1 MPRNGVSEEPKRR
14 RARSPARKPVCLG
27 IVGMQLVGIVAAT
40 SAQEPAS
47 GQLEDMA
54 CLAALADLGVQAEPA
69 TIDPAEEDCVVEQ
82 AVRLRRVASD
92 RDVLEFA
99 ETPILA
105 CGFATVLTRW
115 LAEIAI
121 PTALYHLGQPAAKV
135 LVGPGYACR
144 PRNQQPGAEL
154 SVHAFGIALDI
165 RGFELADGEEVMIE
179 PPHGEDRSGPQRAF
193 LDGLRTSA
201 CGYFTT
207 VLGPGSDPHHEDHL
221 HVDLA
226 SHGSSDSYRICE

>member
-1 MPRNGVSEEPKRR
+1 M
-14 RARSPARKPVCLG
+14 G
-27 IVGMQLVGIVAAT
+27 IVGMQLIGTIAAT
-40 SAQEPAS
+40 SAQEPLD

-69 TIDPAEEDCVVEQ
+69 TIDRAEEECVVEQ
-82 AVRLRRVASD
+82 AVRLRSMAID

-99 ETPILA
+99 ETPTLA
-105 CGFATVLTRW
+105 CGFAIVLTRW

-121 PTALYHLGQPAAKV
+121 PTAVYHLGQPAAKV

-165 RGFELADGEEVMIE
+165 RGFELADGAQILIG
-179 PPHGEDRSGPQRAF
+179 PPDRAHPAAPERMF
-193 LDGLRTSA
+193 LDALRTSA

-207 VLGPGSDPHHEDHL
+207 VLGPGSDRHHEDHL

-226 SHGSSDSYRICE
+226 SHGSSDDYRICE

>member
-1 MPRNGVSEEPKRR
+1 
-14 RARSPARKPVCLG
+14 
-27 IVGMQLVGIVAAT
+27 MQLVGTTTAAST
-40 SAQEPAS
+40 QPPLDEE
-47 GQLEDMA
+47 LEEMA
-54 CLAALADLGVQAEPA
+54 CLATLADLGVQAEPA
-69 TIDPAEEDCVVEQ
+69 AIERASQDCVVEQ
-82 AVRLRRVASD
+82 PVRLRSIASGRHPLD
-92 RDVLEFA
+92 FA
-99 ETPILA
+99 ETPVLA
-105 CGFATVLTRW
+105 CAFATVLARW

-121 PTALYHLGQPAAKV
+121 PTALYHFGRPAAKV

-165 RGFELADGEEVMIE
+165 RGFELADGGQILIGA
-179 PPHGEDRSGPQRAF
+179 PGETDRAAPERAF

-226 SHGSSDSYRICE
+226 SHGSSDHYRICE

>member
-1 MPRNGVSEEPKRR
+1 MRLACISI
-14 RARSPARKPVCLG
+14 LG
-27 IVGMQLVGIVAAT
+27 MHLMAAAA
-40 SAQEPAS
+40 SAQEP
-47 GQLEDMA
+47 LENMA
-54 CLAALADLGVQAEPA
+54 CLAELADLGVQAEPA
-69 TIDPAEEDCVVEQ
+69 TIEPAEEECVVERP
-82 AVRLRRVASD
+82 VRLRRIAND
-92 RDVLEFA
+92 RQALDFA
-99 ETPILA
+99 EAPVLA
-105 CGFATVLTRW
+105 CGFATVLTKW

-165 RGFELADGEEVMIE
+165 RGFELADGGQVLIGA
-179 PPHGEDRSGPQRAF
+179 PDRTDRAAPERAF

-226 SHGSSDSYRICE
+226 SHGSADHYRICQ

>member
-1 MPRNGVSEEPKRR
+1 
-14 RARSPARKPVCLG
+14 
-27 IVGMQLVGIVAAT
+27 MQLVGMNGAGV
-40 SAQEPAS
+40 AQEP
-47 GQLEDMA
+47 LDDMA

-69 TIDPAEEDCVVEQ
+69 TIEPAEQDCVVEQ
-82 AVRLRRVASD
+82 PVRLHGVASG
-92 RDVLEFA
+92 RHTLGFV

-165 RGFELADGEEVMIE
+165 RGFELADGGQVLIE
-179 PPHGEDRSGPQRAF
+179 PPDGADRAAPERAF
-193 LDGLRTSA
+193 LAGLRTSA

-226 SHGSSDSYRICE
+226 SHGSSDHYRICE

>member
-1 MPRNGVSEEPKRR
+1 MRLVCIGV
-14 RARSPARKPVCLG
+14 LG
-27 IVGMQLVGIVAAT
+27 MHLVATAA
-40 SAQEPAS
+40 SAQEP
-47 GQLEDMA
+47 LEDMA

-69 TIDPAEEDCVVEQ
+69 TIDPAEEECVVEQ
-82 AVRLRRVASD
+82 PVRLRRIAND
-92 RDVLEFA
+92 RQTLEFA

-105 CGFATVLTRW
+105 CGFAIVLTRW

-121 PTALYHLGQPAAKV
+121 PMALYHLGRPAAKV

-165 RGFELADGEEVMIE
+165 RGFELTDGEQILIA
-179 PPHGEDRSGPQRAF
+179 PEDRTGPERAF

-207 VLGPGSDPHHEDHL
+207 VLGPGSDRYHRDHL

-226 SHGSSDSYRICE
+226 SHGSSDHYRICE

>member
-1 MPRNGVSEEPKRR
+1 MDVGRLVTEPKRR
-14 RARSPARKPVCLG
+14 RVWPPARKLACMG
-27 IVGMQLVGIVAAT
+27 IGVLLVGTIAAA
-40 SAQEPAS
+40 SAQEA
-47 GQLEDMA
+47 LEDMT

-82 AVRLRRVASD
+82 PVRLGRVASG
-92 RDVLEFA
+92 RDMLEFA

-105 CGFATVLTRW
+105 CGFAIVLTEW

-121 PTALYHLGQPAAKV
+121 PAAVYHLGRPAAKV

-165 RGFELADGEEVMIE
+165 RGFELADGEQILIG
-179 PPHGEDRSGPQRAF
+179 PGERAAPERMF
-193 LDGLRTSA
+193 LDALRTSA

-207 VLGPGSDPHHEDHL
+207 VLGPGSDRHHEDHL

-226 SHGSSDSYRICE
+226 SHGSSDHYRICE

>member
-1 MPRNGVSEEPKRR
+1 MQMVGTTGT
-14 RARSPARKPVCLG
+14 SPAQE
-27 IVGMQLVGIVAAT
+27 QLD
-40 SAQEPAS
+40 
-47 GQLEDMA
+47 DMA

-69 TIDPAEEDCVVEQ
+69 IIEPAEQDCVVEQ
-82 AVRLRRVASD
+82 PVRLRSIASG
-92 RDVLEFA
+92 RHALEFV

-105 CGFATVLTRW
+105 CGFATALTRW

-121 PTALYHLGQPAAKV
+121 PTALYHLDRPAAKV

-165 RGFELADGEEVMIE
+165 RGFELADGERILFGA
-179 PPHGEDRSGPQRAF
+179 PGRADRAASERLF
-193 LDGLRTSA
+193 LDALRTSA

-207 VLGPGSDPHHEDHL
+207 VLGPGSDRHHADHL

-226 SHGSSDSYRICE
+226 SHGSSDHYRICE

>member
-1 MPRNGVSEEPKRR
+1 MRGSC
-14 RARSPARKPVCLG
+14 RKLACLS
-27 IVGMQLVGIVAAT
+27 IVGMHLSGAIAT
-40 SAQEPAS
+40 PSAEEP
-47 GQLEDMA
+47 LDDMA

-69 TIDPAEEDCVVEQ
+69 SIEPAESACVVEQ
-82 AVRLRRVASD
+82 PVRLRSIASG
-92 RDVLEFA
+92 RHALGFV

-105 CGFATVLTRW
+105 CGFAVVLTRR

-121 PTALYHLGQPAAKV
+121 PTALYHLGRPAANV

-165 RGFELADGEEVMIE
+165 RGFELADGEQVMIGQ
-179 PPHGEDRSGPQRAF
+179 PDSADRPAPERAF

-226 SHGSSDSYRICE
+226 SHGSSDHYRICE

>member
-1 MPRNGVSEEPKRR
+1 M
-14 RARSPARKPVCLG
+14 L
-27 IVGMQLVGIVAAT
+27 LVGT
-40 SAQEPAS
+40 SGTSPAQEP
-47 GQLEDMA
+47 LDDMA

-69 TIDPAEEDCVVEQ
+69 SIEPAEQDCVVEQ
-82 AVRLRRVASD
+82 PVRLDGVASG
-92 RDVLEFA
+92 RHTLEFV

-121 PTALYHLGQPAAKV
+121 PTALYQLGQPAKKI

-154 SVHAFGIALDI
+154 SVHAFGMALDI
-165 RGFELADGEEVMIE
+165 RGFELADGEQVLIGA
-179 PPHGEDRSGPQRAF
+179 PDGADRAAPERAF

-226 SHGSSDSYRICE
+226 SHGSSDHYRICE

>member
-1 MPRNGVSEEPKRR
+1 
-14 RARSPARKPVCLG
+14 
-27 IVGMQLVGIVAAT
+27 MQLVGSIAAPA
-40 SAQEPAS
+40 AQEPL
-47 GQLEDMA
+47 QDMA
-54 CLAALADLGVQAEPA
+54 CLAGLADLGVQAEPA
-69 TIDPAEEDCVVEQ
+69 TVEPAEQDCVIEQ
-82 AVRLRRVASD
+82 PVRLHSVASG
-92 RDVLEFA
+92 RHTLGFV

-121 PTALYHLGQPAAKV
+121 PTALYHLGQPAAKI

-165 RGFELADGEEVMIE
+165 RGFELADGEQVPIK
-179 PPHGEDRSGPQRAF
+179 PLDQADRAAPERAF
-193 LDGLRTSA
+193 LDGLRSSA

-226 SHGSSDSYRICE
+226 SHGNSARYRICE

>member
-1 MPRNGVSEEPKRR
+1 MGV
-14 RARSPARKPVCLG
+14 LG
-27 IVGMQLVGIVAAT
+27 MHLMATAA
-40 SAQEPAS
+40 SAQEP
-47 GQLEDMA
+47 LENMA
-54 CLAALADLGVQAEPA
+54 CLAELADLGVQAEPA
-69 TIDPAEEDCVVEQ
+69 TIDPVEDECVVEQ
-82 AVRLRRVASD
+82 PVRLRSIANARQT
-92 RDVLEFA
+92 LQFA

-105 CGFATVLTRW
+105 CGFAMVLTRW
-115 LAEIAI
+115 LAKIAI
-121 PTALYHLGQPAAKV
+121 PTAFYHLGQPATKV

-165 RGFELADGEEVMIE
+165 RGVELADGEQILIAPEARTASE
-179 PPHGEDRSGPQRAF
+179 RLF
-193 LDGLRTSA
+193 LDALRTSA

-226 SHGSSDSYRICE
+226 SHGSSDHYRICE

>member
-1 MPRNGVSEEPKRR
+1 MRPPCRT
-14 RARSPARKPVCLG
+14 ACLS
-27 IVGMQLVGIVAAT
+27 IVGVRLLGSIAAPA
-40 SAQEPAS
+40 AQEP
-47 GQLEDMA
+47 LDDMA

-69 TIDPAEEDCVVEQ
+69 TIEPAEPACVVEQ
-82 AVRLRRVASD
+82 PVRLHGIASG
-92 RDVLEFA
+92 RDTLGFV

-105 CGFATVLTRW
+105 CGFTTVLTRW

-121 PTALYHLGQPAAKV
+121 PTAVYHFDQPAAEV
-135 LVGPGYACR
+135 LVGPGFACR

-165 RGFELADGEEVMIE
+165 RGFELADGEQVLIG
-179 PPHGEDRSGPQRAF
+179 PPDGTARGAPARAF

-207 VLGPGSDPHHEDHL
+207 VLGPGSDSFHEDHL

-226 SHGSSDSYRICE
+226 SHDSSDHYRICE

>member
-1 MPRNGVSEEPKRR
+1 MS
-14 RARSPARKPVCLG
+14 
-27 IVGMQLVGIVAAT
+27 IVGMLLVDSNAAGY
-40 SAQEPAS
+40 AQEA
-47 GQLEDMA
+47 LEDMT
-54 CLAALADLGVQAEPA
+54 CLAALADLGVQVEPA
-69 TIDPAEEDCVVEQ
+69 TIEPANEDCVVEQ
-82 AVRLRRVASD
+82 PVRLKSVASE
-92 RDVLEFA
+92 RHTLEFI

-121 PTALYHLGQPAAKV
+121 PTALYHFERPAAKV

-154 SVHAFGIALDI
+154 SVHAFGMALDI
-165 RGFELADGEEVMIE
+165 RGFELADGEQVLIGAPDEA
-179 PPHGEDRSGPQRAF
+179 DRAAPERAF

-207 VLGPGSDPHHEDHL
+207 VLGPGSDPLHEDHL

-226 SHGSSDSYRICE
+226 SHGSSDHYRICE

>member
-1 MPRNGVSEEPKRR
+1 V
-14 RARSPARKPVCLG
+14 A
-27 IVGMQLVGIVAAT
+27 IVGVVLVGSHAAGH
-40 SAQEPAS
+40 AQEP
-47 GQLEDMA
+47 LEEMG

-69 TIDPAEEDCVVEQ
+69 TIDPVEDECVVEQ
-82 AVRLRRVASD
+82 PVRLRSIANARQT
-92 RDVLEFA
+92 LQFA

-105 CGFATVLTRW
+105 CGFAMVLTRW

-121 PTALYHLGQPAAKV
+121 PTAFYHLGQPATQV

-165 RGFELADGEEVMIE
+165 RGFELADGQQILIAPE
-179 PPHGEDRSGPQRAF
+179 HRTGPERAF

-207 VLGPGSDPHHEDHL
+207 VLGPGSDRYHEDHL

-226 SHGSSDSYRICE
+226 SHGSSGHYRICE

>member
-1 MPRNGVSEEPKRR
+1 
-14 RARSPARKPVCLG
+14 
-27 IVGMQLVGIVAAT
+27 MQLFGTIAAP
-40 SAQEPAS
+40 AAREP
-47 GQLEDMA
+47 LDHMA

-69 TIDPAEEDCVVEQ
+69 TIGPAEEDCVVDQ
-82 AVRLRRVASD
+82 PVLLRSTASG
-92 RDVLEFA
+92 RQMLEFV
-99 ETPILA
+99 ETPTLA

-115 LAEIAI
+115 LAEIAV
-121 PTALYHLGQPAAKV
+121 PTALYHFDRPAAKV

-144 PRNQQPGAEL
+144 PRNRQPDAEL

-165 RGFELADGEEVMIE
+165 RGFELADGEQILIE
-179 PPHGEDRSGPQRAF
+179 PPDDADRAAPQRDF

-207 VLGPGSDPHHEDHL
+207 VLGPGSDPFHEDHL

-226 SHGSSDSYRICE
+226 AHGSSDRYRICE

>member
-1 MPRNGVSEEPKRR
+1 M
-14 RARSPARKPVCLG
+14 
-27 IVGMQLVGIVAAT
+27 MLVGTNAAGH
-40 SAQEPAS
+40 AQEA
-47 GQLEDMA
+47 LEDMA

-69 TIDPAEEDCVVEQ
+69 TIDPAKEDCVVEQ
-82 AVRLRRVASD
+82 PVRLRSIASGEH
-92 RDVLEFA
+92 VLEFA

-121 PTALYHLGQPAAKV
+121 PTALFHLAQPANKV

-165 RGFELADGEEVMIE
+165 RGFELADGS
-179 PPHGEDRSGPQRAF
+179 RS
-193 LDGLRTSA
+193 
-201 CGYFTT
+201 
-207 VLGPGSDPHHEDHL
+207 
-221 HVDLA
+221 
-226 SHGSSDSYRICE
+226 

>member
-1 MPRNGVSEEPKRR
+1 MKPGRLVREPKRR
-14 RARSPARKPVCLG
+14 RASSPARKLACMSIGVL
-27 IVGMQLVGIVAAT
+27 LVGTHAA
-40 SAQEPAS
+40 SFAQEA
-47 GQLEDMA
+47 LEDMA

-69 TIDPAEEDCVVEQ
+69 TIDPAEGGCVVEQ
-82 AVRLRRVASD
+82 PVRLRSMASG
-92 RDVLEFA
+92 RNMLGFA

-105 CGFATVLTRW
+105 CGFALVLTEW
-115 LAEIAI
+115 LAGIAI
-121 PTALYHLGQPAAKV
+121 PAAVYHLGQPAAKV

-165 RGFELADGEEVMIE
+165 RGFELADGGQILIG
-179 PPHGEDRSGPQRAF
+179 PGDRGAPERMF
-193 LDGLRTSA
+193 LDALRTSA

-207 VLGPGSDPHHEDHL
+207 VLGPGSDRHHEDHL

-226 SHGSSDSYRICE
+226 SHGSSDHYRICE

>member
-1 MPRNGVSEEPKRR
+1 
-14 RARSPARKPVCLG
+14 
-27 IVGMQLVGIVAAT
+27 MQLFGSIAAP
-40 SAQEPAS
+40 SAQEPFD
-47 GQLEDMA
+47 DMA

-69 TIDPAEEDCVVEQ
+69 TIEPAEQDCVVEQ
-82 AVRLRRVASD
+82 PVRLHSVASG
-92 RDVLEFA
+92 RDTLGFV

-121 PTALYHLGQPAAKV
+121 PTALYHFERPTAKV

-144 PRNQQPGAEL
+144 PRNQQSGAEL

-165 RGFELADGEEVMIE
+165 RGFELADGEQVLIA
-179 PPHGEDRSGPQRAF
+179 PPERADRAAPERAF

-226 SHGSSDSYRICE
+226 SHGSSDRYRICE

>member
-1 MPRNGVSEEPKRR
+1 VS
-14 RARSPARKPVCLG
+14 
-27 IVGMQLVGIVAAT
+27 IVGMLLVGSNGAGHT
-40 SAQEPAS
+40 QEA
-47 GQLEDMA
+47 LEDMA

-69 TIDPAEEDCVVEQ
+69 TIEPANEDCVVEQ
-82 AVRLRRVASD
+82 PVRLKSVASKGHT
-92 RDVLEFA
+92 LEFI
-99 ETPILA
+99 ETPVLA

-115 LAEIAI
+115 LAEIVI
-121 PTALYHLGQPAAKV
+121 PAAAYHLGQPAAKA

-165 RGFELADGEEVMIE
+165 RGFELADGERLLIE
-179 PPHGEDRSGPQRAF
+179 PEHRTAPERVF
-193 LDGLRTSA
+193 LDALRTSA

-207 VLGPGSDPHHEDHL
+207 VLGPGSDPLHEDHL

-226 SHGSSDSYRICE
+226 SHGSSDHYRICE